1 MATMEFNK
9 AFSAFVYGF
18 KVNKGEDIS
27 SEDMEVLKAYEKSKE
42 RGAMFDARAFSI
54 PKEEVTNLIYWRQQD
69 AMRNAVQMV
78 GQAFYSHKELQ
89 GVNCEM
95 LKEMLLADKGIDWDK
110 IPVKYQ
116 RGSCCVKVDGEWT
129 IDNNISI
136 FRGSDRE
143 QIDKLVF
150 VESEEN

>member
-1 MATMEFNK
+1 
-9 AFSAFVYGF
+9 
-18 KVNKGEDIS
+18 
-27 SEDMEVLKAYEKSKE
+27 
-42 RGAMFDARAFSI
+42 MFDARAFSI